1 MISKIEDYELSIVNE
16 RGEFNLVNDL
26 KDFSLEGQSSQNNI
40 ISWLQDQIEADNTVT
55 PGTTGYRKT
64 MLNKFI
70 DAVGYDLKASQ
81 VNHEAITRFDNYM
94 AKQNLTSSSRS
105 KLHNQLRKFL
115 TIARHQ
121 VELPR

>member
-70 DAVGYDLKASQ
+70 AAVGDELKASQ
-81 VNHEAITRFDNYM
+81 VNHEAIIRFDNYM

-121 VELPR
+121 